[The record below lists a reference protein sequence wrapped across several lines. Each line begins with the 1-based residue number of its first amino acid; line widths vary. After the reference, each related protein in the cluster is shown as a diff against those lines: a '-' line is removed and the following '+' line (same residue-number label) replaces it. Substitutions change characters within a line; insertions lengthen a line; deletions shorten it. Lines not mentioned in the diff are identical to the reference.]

1 MEEKRLDERESLQ
14 LIQQMISMAKKEQ
27 KDDGR
32 GWIIWGWL
40 LFAASMLTVANLHFR
55 WFNTFFFWDM
65 FGGFTLLIFI
75 YELVT
80 TSFFK
85 KSKRVKTYTGD
96 LFTRLNAGFF
106 ICLMFII
113 VAINVGSAV
122 LSKNYKLIN
131 DGSDGM
137 PFVNI
142 GFALLIS
149 LYAFWILIYGTALNF
164 KPSIIGAYCTWAIGI
179 VALFAQDFQKVML
192 LQALAVLVGY
202 IIPGHMANHEFKKL
216 KKADKEEERV

>member
-14 LIQQMISMAKKEQ
+14 LIQQMIAMAKKEQ

-40 LFAASMLTVANLHFR
+40 LFSASLLTVANLHFR
-55 WFNTFFFWDM
+55 WFSTFFFWNM
-65 FGGFTLLIFI
+65 FGAATLLIFL
-75 YELVT
+75 YQTVT
-80 TSFFK
+80 TYFFK
-85 KSKRVKTYTGD
+85 SLKRVKTYTGD
-96 LFTRLNAGFF
+96 LFSKLNAGFF
-106 ICLMFII
+106 ICLLFII
-113 VAINVGSAV
+113 VAMNLGTRIISEKQGSTD
-122 LSKNYKLIN
+122 LTFI
-131 DGSDGM
+131 
-137 PFVNI
+137 NI

-164 KPSIIGAYCTWAIGI
+164 RPSVIGAYCTWAIAI

-202 IIPGHMANHEFKKL
+202 IIPGHMANYEFNKL
-216 KKADKEEERV
+216 RREDKAKERV